1 MKQKITLMLVCLFGL
16 LTKAAAAVDS
26 DLLNLVTKPSSV
38 TIKSLTNDEAYP
50 WEKQDDGSF
59 KRTANI
65 GGTYLYNNKTSDI
78 TLEMSCTH
86 PTYITFSYVQ
96 SLYSTGNDQSRT
108 YRDGVWW
115 TTNSSNTAEGSTSTT
130 GYILEPGTHTI
141 KFSFCPYFGYS
152 EYFVTL
158 KSIKIEDLEDKYVK
172 ITLSA
177 PGTLGEEALG
187 KVATLPDMKW
197 LKISGAMNADDWAKI
212 RQMTSLQALDMT
224 DVPTTEIP
232 ASAFTNNSFSYYAFP
247 KTLKKIGQ
255 EAFYSRYLTGTITL
269 PEGLEEIGYRAFR
282 GNRIFSCTLPSTV
295 TTLGNQAFYENT
307 YLQDF
312 TFNSNTTIVPEYFL
326 YRCTSLKTVSGLEN
340 VKTFGNYCFSGCTA
354 LTSVGTTK
362 PTTINQEAFY
372 NCKNLQTFDFSEI
385 TSISSSSFAYCNSFV
400 EINLPKITSLGSS
413 CFYDC
418 TGITKVTLSDKIT
431 TMPSHGFYSC
441 DNLKEVNLGT
451 SVSSFSDNTFYECYN
466 ITKIYCNAPAPPSVT
481 SSYPFYYTIPTSATL
496 YVPEYAMASYKLDTY
511 WSKFTS
517 VDKNPN
523 PTSSLTLSKALTLTS
538 GIRIPGAPDITLNSG
553 GKMTINGDAEQ
564 NVGKYV
570 AYCQN
575 DETYS
580 ASLISRCANMASE
593 SSEVR
598 YWLSS
603 GYWYFICM
611 PFDVEVSS
619 ITTTNGAAIA
629 IRYYDSEGRAAN
641 GSTGNWKNVAS
652 DATLKAGQ
660 GYIFSASTGC
670 YAYLPATDAT
680 HNAIFESTAKKTT
693 LKAYATATT
702 ADANWNLVGNP
713 YQSYYD
719 IYYMDYSAP
728 ITVWNTSNKTY
739 SAYSVADDNFALLP
753 LQAFFVQKPDA
764 VSAITFNPL
773 GRQHNTTIDHSASAA
788 KGDVK
793 SRKIINLTL
802 SNGETEDATRVVVN
816 PMASDEYDM
825 ENDASKMMTMETTPQ
840 LYTIANDIQYAIN
853 EGAQASG
860 KVQIGMWMPATG
872 TYTISAPRADA
883 DIQLLD
889 NGTPVTL
896 PYTFEANEGTDDS
909 RFVMVINN
917 KTTDNYE
924 LQITNYQNTNE
935 QSPIYDITGRR
946 VSNTSKGVYIINN
959 KKVAK

>member
-26 DLLNLVTKPSSV
+26 DLLNLVTKPSTV
-38 TIKSLTNDEAYP
+38 TITSLTNDSAYP
-50 WEKQDDGSF
+50 WEMQEDGSF
-59 KRTANI
+59 KRAANI
-65 GGTYLYNNKTSDI
+65 GTYRTSDI

-86 PTYITFSYVQ
+86 PTYISFSYVQ
-96 SLYSTGNDQSRT
+96 SLYTSSDETRT
-108 YRDGVWW
+108 YRDGIQW
-115 TTNSSNTAEGSTSTT
+115 TRNNSTTAEGKTSST

-141 KFSFCPYFGYS
+141 KFSLYSSYYGYAS
-152 EYFVTL
+152 TYVFL
-158 KSIKIEDLEDKYVK
+158 KSIKIEDIEDKY
-172 ITLSA
+172 ITINLSA

-187 KVATLPDMKW
+187 KVATLPDMRY

-212 RQMTSLQALDMT
+212 KQMTSLQVLDMA

-232 ASAFTNNSFSYYAFP
+232 ASAFTSNSFSYYVFP

-255 EAFYSRYLTGTITL
+255 EAFYNRYLSGTITL
-269 PEGLEEIGYRAFR
+269 PEGLEEIGYRAFY
-282 GNRIFSCTLPSTV
+282 GNRITSCTLPSTI
-295 TTLGNQAFYENT
+295 TTLGNTVFCNNG

-312 TFNSNTTIVPEYFL
+312 TFNSKTTTVPSSFL
-326 YRCTSLKTVSGLEN
+326 ESCSSLKTVSGLDN

-362 PTTINQEAFY
+362 PTKINDHAFRNCRSLKTID
-372 NCKNLQTFDFSEI
+372 LSET
-385 TSISSSSFAYCNSFV
+385 TSIGASSFNDCDSFE
-400 EINLPKITSLGSS
+400 EINLPKITSLSDN

-418 TGITKVTLSDKIT
+418 DGITKVTLSDKIT
-431 TMPSHGFYSC
+431 TIPYYSFNSC
-441 DNLKEVNLGT
+441 DKLKEVNLGT
-451 SVSSFSDNTFYECYN
+451 SVSSFGNYAFDSSKNL
-466 ITKIYCNAPAPPSVT
+466 TKIYCNAPAPPSIG
-481 SSYPFYYTIPTSATL
+481 YDPFYSSIPTSATL

-564 NVGKYV
+564 NVGKYI
-570 AYCQN
+570 AYCQ
-575 DETYS
+575 DSETNS

-593 SSEVR
+593 SSEIR

-917 KTTDNYE
+917 KTTTGIENGKLKME
-924 LQITNYQNTNE
+924 NSTL
-935 QSPIYDITGRR
+935 IYDLQGRKH
-946 VSNTSKGVYIINN
+946 SNVDGQHGIYIMNN
-959 KKVAK
+959 KKVVK

>member
-26 DLLNLVTKPSSV
+26 DLLNLVTKPSNV
-38 TIKSLTNDEAYP
+38 TITSLTNDTAYP
-50 WEKQDDGSF
+50 WEMQEDGSF

-65 GGTYLYNNKTSDI
+65 GSTYLYNNKTSDI

-96 SLYSTGNDQSRT
+96 NLYSSNDQTRT
-108 YRDGVWW
+108 YRDGIWW
-115 TTNSSNTAEGSTSTT
+115 TTNKTNTAEGSTSTT

-141 KFSFCPYFGYS
+141 KFSISPYYGYS
-152 EYFVTL
+152 ENFVTL
-158 KSIKIEDLEDKYVK
+158 KSIKIEDLEDKY
-172 ITLSA
+172 ITIKLSA

-187 KVATLPDMKW
+187 KVATLPDMKF

-212 RQMTSLQALDMT
+212 KQMTSLQALDMA

-232 ASAFTNNSFSYYAFP
+232 ASAFTNNSFRYYVFP
-247 KTLKKIGQ
+247 KTLKKIG
-255 EAFYSRYLTGTITL
+255 EKAFYDRYLTGTITL
-269 PEGLEEIGYRAFR
+269 PEGLEEIGANAFAK
-282 GNRIFSCTLPSTV
+282 NHIFSCTLPSTV
-295 TTLGNQAFYENT
+295 TTLGSSAFSSNS

-312 TFNSNTTIVPEYFL
+312 TFNSNTTTVPSSFL
-326 YRCTSLKTVSGLEN
+326 ESCTSLKTVSGLEN
-340 VKTFGNYCFSGCTA
+340 VKTFDNYCFNNCTA
-354 LTSVGTTK
+354 LTSIGTTQ
-362 PTTINQEAFY
+362 PTKINTSAFSS
-372 NCKNLQTFDFSEI
+372 CQNLQVFDFSEI
-385 TSISSSSFAYCNSFV
+385 TTIGNSGFYDCDSFV

-413 CFYDC
+413 SFAYCD
-418 TGITKVTLSDKIT
+418 GLSKVTLSDKIT
-431 TMPSHGFYSC
+431 SIADYAFRSC
-441 DNLKEVNLGT
+441 NNLKEVNMGT
-451 SVSSFSDNTFYECYN
+451 SVSSIGYYSFNCEK
-466 ITKIYCNAPAPPSVT
+466 IAKIYCNAPAPPST
-481 SSYPFYYTIPTSATL
+481 NSSFYSSIPTSATL

-564 NVGKYV
+564 NVGKYI
-570 AYCQN
+570 AYCQ
-575 DETYS
+575 DSETNS

-917 KTTDNYE
+917 VTTDNYE

-946 VSNTSKGVYIINN
+946 VSDNSRKGIYIMNN
-959 KKVAK
+959 KKVVK

>member
-26 DLLNLVTKPSSV
+26 DLLNLVTKPSNV
-38 TIKSLTNDEAYP
+38 TITSLTNDPAYP
-50 WEKQDDGSF
+50 WEMQEDGSF
-59 KRTANI
+59 KRTGNL
-65 GGTYLYNNKTSDI
+65 GNYYSYKNSDI

-96 SLYSTGNDQSRT
+96 SLYSPGNDESRT
-108 YRDGVWW
+108 YRDEIKW
-115 TTNSSNTAEGSTSTT
+115 TSNNSNTAEGSTNTT
-130 GYILEPGTHTI
+130 GFLLEPGTHTI
-141 KFSFCPYFGYS
+141 KFTLASYCGRS
-152 EYFVTL
+152 ETFVTL
-158 KSIKIEDLEDKYVK
+158 KSIKIEDLEDKY
-172 ITLSA
+172 ITINLSA

-187 KVATLPDMKW
+187 KVATLPDMRY

-212 RQMTSLQALDMT
+212 KQMTSLQALDMA

-232 ASAFTNNSFSYYAFP
+232 ASAFTNNSFRYYVFP
-247 KTLKKIGQ
+247 KTLKKIG
-255 EAFYSRYLTGTITL
+255 EKAFYDRYLAGTITL
-269 PEGLEEIGYRAFR
+269 PEGLEEIGANAFAK
-282 GNRIFSCTLPSTV
+282 NNIFSCTLPSTV
-295 TTLGNQAFYENT
+295 TTLGSSAFYSNGNLKE
-307 YLQDF
+307 F
-312 TFNSNTTIVPEYFL
+312 TFNSNITTVPSSFL
-326 YRCTSLKTVSGLEN
+326 QDCKKLQTVSGLEN
-340 VKTFGNYCFSGCTA
+340 VKTFGNSCFYNCEA
-354 LTSVGTTK
+354 LTSIGTTK
-362 PTTINQEAFY
+362 PTTINYDAFC
-372 NCKNLQTFDFSEI
+372 NCYKLQAFDFSEI
-385 TSISSSSFAYCNSFV
+385 TTIGNSSFDDCDSFV
-400 EINLPKITSLGSS
+400 EINLPKITSLGEN
-413 CFYDC
+413 CFSNC
-418 TGITKVTLSDKIT
+418 NGITKVTLSDKIT
-431 TMPSHGFYSC
+431 TMPYYGFYNC
-441 DNLKEVNLGT
+441 NNLKEVNMGT
-451 SVSSFSDNTFYECYN
+451 SVSSFANYVFYECRN
-466 ITKIYCNAPAPPSVT
+466 ITKIYCNAPAPPSIG
-481 SSYPFYYTIPTSATL
+481 YEPFYSSIPTSATL
-496 YVPEYAMASYKLDTY
+496 YVPEYAMASYKLDPY

-575 DETYS
+575 DETNS

-825 ENDASKMMTMETTPQ
+825 ENDASTMMTMETTPQ
-840 LYTIANDIQYAIN
+840 LYTIANDIKYAIN

-917 KTTDNYE
+917 VTTDNYE

-946 VSNTSKGVYIINN
+946 VSDNSRKGIYIMNN
-959 KKVAK
+959 KKVVK

>member
-1 MKQKITLMLVCLFGL
+1 MTRLTLGR
-16 LTKAAAAVDS
+16 
-26 DLLNLVTKPSSV
+26 NR
-38 TIKSLTNDEAYP
+38 SLTNDEAYP
-50 WEKQDDGSF
+50 WEKQEDGSF
-59 KRTANI
+59 KRI
-65 GGTYLYNNKTSDI
+65 GNYGSYSNKASEI
-78 TLEMSCTH
+78 TLEMSCAH
-86 PTYITFSYVQ
+86 PTIISFSYVQ
-96 SLYSTGNDQSRT
+96 SLYYSGSDKLNTI
-108 YRDGVWW
+108 RDGIVW
-115 TTNSSNTAEGSTSTT
+115 TTNTSNTAEGSTSSNS
-130 GYILEPGTHTI
+130 YILEPGTHTI
-141 KFSFCPYFGYS
+141 KVSFRPYYGS
-152 EYFVTL
+152 NSTVVTL
-158 KSIKIEDLEDKYVK
+158 KSIKIEDLEDKY
-172 ITLSA
+172 ITINLSA

-187 KVATLPDMKW
+187 KVATLPDMRY
-197 LKISGAMNADDWAKI
+197 LKLSGAMNADDWAKI
-212 RQMTSLQALDMT
+212 RQMTSLQALDMEN
-224 DVPTTEIP
+224 VPITEIP
-232 ASAFTNNSFSYYAFP
+232 ASAFTNNYFTYYVFP

-255 EAFYSRYLTGTITL
+255 EAFYNRPLSGKLPL

-282 GNRIFSCTLPSTV
+282 GNKFFSCTLPSTV
-295 TTLGNQAFYENT
+295 TTLGNEAFYENS

-312 TFNSNTTIVPEYFL
+312 TFNSSTTTVPEYFL
-326 YRCTSLKTVSGLEN
+326 YRCTSLQTVSGLEN

-362 PTTINQEAFY
+362 PITINKEAFY
-372 NCKNLQTFDFSEI
+372 NCKSLQTFDFSEI
-385 TSISSSSFAYCNSFV
+385 TSIGTNSFAYCNSFV
-400 EINLPKITSLGSS
+400 EINLPKITSLSDN

-418 TGITKVTLSDKIT
+418 DGITKVTLSDKIST
-431 TMPSHGFYSC
+431 IPYYGFGSC

-451 SVSSFSDNTFYECYN
+451 SVSSFKEYAFSSCPN
-466 ITKIYCNAPAPPSVT
+466 ITKIYCNAPAPPSVYT
-481 SSYPFYYTIPTSATL
+481 NYLPFNSSIPTSATL
-496 YVPEYAMASYKLDTY
+496 YVPEYAMASYKLDPY
-511 WSKFTS
+511 WSKF
-517 VDKNPN
+517 
-523 PTSSLTLSKALTLTS
+523 SLTLSKALTLTS

-570 AYCQN
+570 AYCQ
-575 DETYS
+575 DSETNS

-611 PFDVEVSS
+611 PFDVEVST

-917 KTTDNYE
+917 VTTDNYE

-946 VSNTSKGVYIINN
+946 VSDNSRKGMYLHYE
-959 KKVAK
+959 